1 MEWWRGLHSA
11 SGDSREMNTAR
22 PEGASHVQKRGARV
36 CVCVCVCTRVFCAE
50 GRHANLN
57 TRKTRER
64 GERAREQAEF
74 LPDELAFGVLFP

>member
-11 SGDSREMNTAR
+11 SGDAREMNTAR
-22 PEGASHVQKRGARV
+22 PEGASHMQKRSA

-57 TRKTRER
+57 IRKMRER

-74 LPDELAFGVLFP
+74 LRDELAFGVLFP

>member
-11 SGDSREMNTAR
+11 SGDALAR
-22 PEGASHVQKRGARV
+22 PEGASHMQKRGV
-36 CVCVCVCTRVFCAE
+36 CVCVCLCVCVCTRVFCAE